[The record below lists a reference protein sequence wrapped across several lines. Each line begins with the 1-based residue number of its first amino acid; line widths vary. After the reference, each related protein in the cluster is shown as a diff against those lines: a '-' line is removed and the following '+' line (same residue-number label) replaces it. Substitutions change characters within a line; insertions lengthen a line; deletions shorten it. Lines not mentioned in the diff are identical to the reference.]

1 MQQARSSSQEA
12 LEQEN
17 PDGSLSLLSGFSVGV
32 YSMWLKLD
40 NGIATHPKVLAA
52 GPLALAIQIRALCYA
67 SQNQTD
73 GFIPTNAVPL
83 LLTGLAQ
90 YDIETGS
97 IGGTDETPIAGFGCS
112 ADELD
117 WPSIMV
123 NNTLWEITDGGYII
137 HDYLK
142 WNISKKQSV
151 SIIKK
156 LSSAGKK
163 GMKSRWKHDNHTDNQ
178 PYNKTVTP
186 HSTSNSTSNS
196 SLSHLILSSSESEFE
211 QFWTHYPKKIGKKEA
226 LRAWEKAKDKP
237 LIGAILLILVMA
249 KASDQWTKD
258 NGQFIPNPATW
269 INQGRWADEPIKK
282 PLTTMEA
289 FLNRKDH
296 DEPLRVR

>member
-1 MQQARSSSQEA
+1 
-12 LEQEN
+12 
-17 PDGSLSLLSGFSVGV
+17 
-32 YSMWLKLD
+32 MWLKLD
-40 NGIATHPKVLAA
+40 NGIATHPKILTA

-67 SQNQTD
+67 HRNQTD
-73 GFIPTNAVPL
+73 GFIPTNALPL
-83 LLTGLAQ
+83 LLTGLEP

-97 IGGTDETPIAGFGCS
+97 VKDDAVSPIAGFGCS
-112 ADELD
+112 AADLD
-117 WPSIMV
+117 WPSIMID
-123 NNTLWEITDGGYII
+123 NTLWEIVDGGYII

-142 WNISKKQSV
+142 WNLSKKQSV

-163 GMKSRWKHDNHTDNQ
+163 GMKSRWKSHNHTDNP
-178 PYNKTVTP
+178 PYNKTITP

-196 SLSHLILSSSESEFE
+196 SLSTLILSSSESEFE

-237 LIGAILLILVMA
+237 DISSILTTLVVA
-249 KASDQWTKD
+249 KASDQWMKD

-269 INQGRWADEPIKK
+269 LNQGRWADVPTVK

-296 DEPLRVR
+296 DEPLRIR